1 MEIAFDA
8 EPDFDSVLLLQ
19 QPGSVL
25 IENTDMESFL
35 LPAPGNYSFL
45 GILNDCTTESAVLE
59 AVQLPAAPAPE
70 FQPFIPPLCEGDSLV
85 LSVEQSP
92 GYVYTIPDLGLTFT
106 DTSLLLIPADVYEIT
121 ASNGQCDTAF
131 ILGEVPAPLPVPGIQ
146 QVEDTLYCDLTS
158 SGLFIWLYEGVPV
171 DTTTVPYFVPDE
183 EGIYQVGAQN
193 EAFCWGYSDP
203 IEVMLSHTGLVQMEQ
218 LRVFPN
224 PAYGQLFLDSAVRI
238 EGVLVFNA
246 QGQRVFQASVYAGPL
261 SIDQWA
267 AGPYFISIKREGL
280 PWVHL
285 KFIKR

>member
-1 MEIAFDA
+1 
-8 EPDFDSVLLLQ
+8 
-19 QPGSVL
+19 
-25 IENTDMESFL
+25 
-35 LPAPGNYSFL
+35 
-45 GILNDCTTESAVLE
+45 
-59 AVQLPAAPAPE
+59 
-70 FQPFIPPLCEGDSLV
+70 
-85 LSVEQSP
+85 VEQSP